1 VRERKSFKEPKS
13 IHKEVVMTARTLLV
27 AGASGHLGRSALK
40 LLAERNSQDR
50 IVAGTRTPERLADLV
65 GGRGEARAL
74 DWDQSDTLPAALAG
88 VDRML
93 LVSTAALDRPGR
105 RLEQHSVAIEAARR
119 AGVKH
124 IVYTSMPRPYEANPM
139 VLAPDHRGTEE
150 ALRASGLPHT
160 ILRNNW
166 YMENLLGSL
175 PHAVAAG
182 VISAASADGRV
193 GWVSREDCARA
204 AAAALA
210 SSEERSAV
218 RDISGPELLTLA
230 DVAQALSDVT
240 GRAIRA
246 MTVDVETRE
255 RQLAGA
261 GLPAVIAAMLA
272 NSEAGMAQ
280 GWLAVLSDDV
290 RTLTG
295 AAPLSFR
302 RFLEANRKA
311 IVPA

>member
-1 VRERKSFKEPKS
+1 
-13 IHKEVVMTARTLLV
+13 MAARTLLV
-27 AGASGHLGRSALK
+27 AGASGHLGRRALEI
-40 LLAERNSQDR
+40 LVERNPQDR
-50 IVAGTRTPERLADLV
+50 IVAGTRTPERLADLSGSRV
-65 GGRGEARAL
+65 EVRAL
-74 DWDQSDTLPAALAG
+74 DWDQPDTLRAGLAG

-124 IVYTSMPRPYEANPM
+124 VVYTSMPRPHEANPM
-139 VLAPDHRGTEE
+139 VLAPDHRGTED
-150 ALRASGLPHT
+150 ALRASGLAHT

-175 PHAVAAG
+175 PHAVASG
-182 VISAASADGRV
+182 VLSAASGDGRV

-210 SSEERSAV
+210 SNEERCAV
-218 RDISGPELLTLA
+218 RDVSGPELLTLA
-230 DVAQALSDVT
+230 DVAQALSDLT
-240 GRAIRA
+240 GRAVRA
-246 MTVDVETRE
+246 VTVDVETRE
-255 RQLAGA
+255 RQLAGV
-261 GLPAVIAAMLA
+261 GLPVVVAAMLA

-295 AAPLSFR
+295 KAPLSFR

-311 IVPA
+311 ITSA